1 MKNIVKVEKTGG
13 TFRINIPRRVVR
25 MKCWGDVRFVMID
38 DNCGD
43 TLVIRRLLDGKML
56 EDKS

>member
-1 MKNIVKVEKTGG
+1 MKNIVRVEKTGG

-25 MKCWGDVRFVMID
+25 LKRWGDVRFVMVD

-43 TLVIRRLLDGKML
+43 KLVIRRLLDGKML
-56 EDKS
+56 NEEG